1 MVPIMDKPNMT
12 AAKHA
17 AIMANHMNVE
27 IYNTNSNTML
37 SILFS

>member
-1 MVPIMDKPNMT
+1 MVPITDKPNMT

-17 AIMANHMNVE
+17 AITANHINDE
-27 IYNTNSNTML
+27 IYNTSSNTML